1 MEITGKIIAV
11 LPAQSGVA
19 QRTGNPWKSQE
30 YVIETHDQYPKKCC
44 FKVFGDEKISRFNIQ
59 TGEEVTVSFDINARE
74 YNGKW
79 FNSVDAWNV
88 TRMGAAQGAPQSPVV
103 HQTDPLPESA
113 YQGAAQGTAEPFPPI
128 QPPGDGTDDLPF

>member
-88 TRMGAAQGAPQSPVV
+88 TRTGAAQGAPQSPVV
-103 HQTDPLPESA
+103 YQTDPVPESE
-113 YQGAAQGTAEPFPPI
+113 YQVAARGTAEPFPPI

>member
-11 LPAQSGVA
+11 LPTQSGVA
-19 QRTGNPWKSQE
+19 QRTGNPWKTQE
-30 YVIETHDQYPKKCC
+30 YVIETHDTYPKKCC

-59 TGEEVTVSFDINARE
+59 MGEEMTVSFDINARE

-103 HQTDPLPESA
+103 HQTDPLPDSA
-113 YQGAAQGTAEPFPPI
+113 VQGVAQPPFPPSE
-128 QPPGDGTDDLPF
+128 PADENDALPF